1 MNVASVIRVTDL
13 QQGDE
18 DNQFY
23 YRGFC
28 NTADTLTIGL
38 LAPNL
43 SRDSPNWES
52 FSEHSGVV
60 SEPF

>member
-1 MNVASVIRVTDL
+1 MNAASVIRVTDL
-13 QQGDE
+13 QRGDE

-23 YRGFC
+23 YKGFC
-28 NTADTLTIGL
+28 NTADTSTIGL
-38 LAPNL
+38 WASNL

-60 SEPF
+60 REPF